1 MLDCN
6 SLNAASSFTRTVP
19 LSSQCLPRQCRQR
32 LAVAAIATRPPAP
45 TPVRGVES
53 LERSL
58 QLESTSGRD
67 DLSAGQIDDSR
78 RPGSSKRV
86 LDEEEVFHSTPEH
99 RFWVFG
105 ATALF
110 SATLLRGLADIHD
123 LPTALGAGAA
133 ALLAYY
139 VSGTEAPLVLQ
150 GVRSVISC
158 LAQHVPAHLE

>member
-1 MLDCN
+1 MLECN
-6 SLNAASSFTRTVP
+6 SLNTSSALNRTVP
-19 LSSQCLPRQCRQR
+19 LSNPCLPRKCRRR

-67 DLSAGQIDDSR
+67 ERSGDQDER
-78 RPGSSKRV
+78 RQPGSSKRI
-86 LDEEEVFHSTPEH
+86 LDQEEVFHSLPEH

-110 SATLLRGLADIHD
+110 SATLLRGLSDIHD
-123 LPTALGAGAA
+123 IPTALGAGAA
-133 ALLAYY
+133 AFLAYY
-139 VSGTEAPLVLQ
+139 VAGAAPTGSDSSLTLRQ
-150 GVRSVISC
+150 
-158 LAQHVPAHLE
+158 Q